1 MRIYN
6 LTSKL
11 AVDERETHFWID
23 GANDD
28 KVVMD
33 TTIMKD
39 FNKAKKQGWTQ
50 IAEYIYGDGSVCG
63 GCFEAPRRA
72 ISIRGVTKRVV
83 TEKQLAN
90 LAKIRKAREEN
101 K

>member
-11 AVDERETHFWID
+11 STDERETHFWID
-23 GANDD
+23 GMNDD

-39 FNKAKKQGWTQ
+39 FNKAKKRGWTQ
-50 IAEYIYGDGSVCG
+50 IAEYVYGDGSVCG

-72 ISIRGVTKRVV
+72 ISMRGVTKRVM
-83 TEKQLAN
+83 TEKQLET
-90 LAKIRKAREEN
+90 LAKTRQASEE
-101 K
+101 KK

>member
-1 MRIYN
+1 MRIYH
-6 LTSKL
+6 LLSRL
-11 AVDERETHFWID
+11 SVDERETHFWID
-23 GANDD
+23 GADDD

-39 FNKAKKQGWTQ
+39 FNRAKKQGWTQ
-50 IAEYIYGDGSVCG
+50 IAEYLYSDGSVCG

-72 ISIRGVTKRVV
+72 ISIRGVNKRVM
-83 TEKQLAN
+83 TEKQLENFA
-90 LAKIRKAREEN
+90 KARKVLEGN

>member
-6 LTSKL
+6 LTSRL
-11 AVDERETHFWID
+11 SVDERETHFWID
-23 GANDD
+23 GTNDN

-50 IAEYIYGDGSVCG
+50 IAEYVYSDGSVCG

-72 ISIRGVTKRVV
+72 ISIRGVTKRAM
-83 TEKQLAN
+83 TEKQLEN
-90 LAKIRKAREEN
+90 LAKLRKASEE
-101 K
+101 KK